1 WHPLQMSSESLT
13 QVEEFKYLGVLFT
26 TEGRMDKSMNIAN
39 HHTGM
44 YITETLVVRRGDPI
58 FLKLTFNRPV
68 TAQDNFQVQFRI
80 GQSTFSKVS
89 SSCVQTFFTHQG
101 ALMLQVTPAPN
112 AVVGRYRVVVA
123 VALANGLQ
131 YTGPE
136 LQPSLYL
143 LFNPFNSR
151 DTAFLESGHEEYVMN
166 DSGVIWIGSLNS
178 EYPRPWNYGQ
188 FEQGV
193 LEACIYIMD
202 KSQLPI
208 SDRGD
213 PVKVVRMASAMI
225 NSQDDNGVLV
235 GNWSEDFSMG
245 KSPMFWTGSVQILQQ
260 YHSTGVPVSYAQCWV
275 YAGVLNTFMR
285 CLGLASRVI
294 TNFLSAHDNDGNLKT
309 DLIFTSDMQPDS
321 RHTRDSIWNYH
332 CWNEVYL
339 RRMDIP
345 EEFSGWQVIDST
357 PQETSDGNYRCGPA
371 SVKAIKIGK
380 VCFPFDGRFIFAE
393 VNSDVLYHT
402 RDRYGKLSLQ
412 KVDKKLIGQKLVT
425 KSPHGNYQLDI
436 TLEYKYNEGKTWF
449 SPSSV
454 LLWSCFSP
462 MTLSVPPE
470 EYMPFLGSQPNLK
483 ITVSVKLPQNE
494 MVTESAVVS
503 LEVLWLNIQVRPET
517 RDQRP
522 ETRDQRPDQRPQRTE
537 TRKLLKKRP
546 ETRDQRPETRDQ
558 RPETRDQRPETRPE
572 TRDQIR
578 D

>member
-1 WHPLQMSSESLT
+1 TVGALHVPLWGLGNSLSCPLSPCLLSHLSHLAL
-13 QVEEFKYLGVLFT
+13 LGPLVVQDVDLS
-26 TEGRMDKSMNIAN
+26 KSMNIAN

-89 SSCVQTFFTHQG
+89 SSCVQTFFTHVETY
-101 ALMLQVTPAPN
+101 LKHQVYE
-112 AVVGRYRVVVA
+112 V
-123 VALANGLQ
+123 
-131 YTGPE
+131 
-136 LQPSLYL
+136 PSLYL

-462 MTLSVPPE
+462 ASSPVYMGQKGTISVSFNNQLDVPLIRPTLVLEGPGLLP
-470 EYMPFLGSQPNLK
+470 LK
-483 ITVSVKLPQNE
+483 TKDFE
-494 MVTESAVVS
+494 
-503 LEVLWLNIQVRPET
+503 
-517 RDQRP
+517 
-522 ETRDQRPDQRPQRTE
+522 
-537 TRKLLKKRP
+537 
-546 ETRDQRPETRDQ
+546 
-558 RPETRDQRPETRPE
+558 
-572 TRDQIR
+572 
-578 D
+578 

>member
-1 WHPLQMSSESLT
+1 LPEFEPFDHADATPRANPGSPLVVQDVDLS
-13 QVEEFKYLGVLFT
+13 
-26 TEGRMDKSMNIAN
+26 KSMNIAN

-89 SSCVQTFFTHQG
+89 SILFSGLVASGPWEASASEQQG

-136 LQPSLYL
+136 LQPS
-143 LFNPFNSR
+143 

-454 LLWSCFSP
+454 LRLGMSRDIYRLCIYHVSYLSP
-462 MTLSVPPE
+462 QGYVGRPLEAQLDIVNPS
-470 EYMPFLGSQPNLK
+470 GSLLQTQVLVFVETTYYTGVRSHEVHKENYNLD
-483 ITVSVKLPQNE
+483 LPANSSK
-494 MVTESAVVS
+494 TH
-503 LEVLWLNIQVRPET
+503 NILT
-517 RDQRP
+517 
-522 ETRDQRPDQRPQRTE
+522 
-537 TRKLLKKRP
+537 KKGHLTHR
-546 ETRDQRPETRDQ
+546 EGT
-558 RPETRDQRPETRPE
+558 
-572 TRDQIR
+572 
-578 D
+578 